1 MTDNGRTP
9 DDAPKDAARDAAKYE
24 RELVLHLRMRGQT
37 EPEIASSITELRAYA
52 KKTGKPVEE
61 EFGTPAEFASQFPI
75 RNSPTTKGGALRR
88 MFGAALRPSPKVPKG
103 KDDTLGL
110 G

>member
-1 MTDNGRTP
+1 MSEN
-9 DDAPKDAARDAAKYE
+9 DAATNDAAKYE

-37 EPEIASSITELRAYA
+37 EPEIASSLTELRAYA

-75 RNSPTTKGGALRR
+75 RFELADTKLVRLEVAGA
-88 MFGAALRPSPKVPKG
+88 
-103 KDDTLGL
+103 
-110 G
+110 

>member
-1 MTDNGRTP
+1 MTDNGRAP
-9 DDAPKDAARDAAKYE
+9 DSAAKSAAIYE

-37 EPEIASSITELRAYA
+37 ETEIASSLTELRAYA
-52 KKTGKPVEE
+52 KKTGKPVEQ
-61 EFGTPAEFASQFPI
+61 EFGSPAEFASQFPI

-88 MFGAALRPSPKVPKG
+88 MFGAAFRPSPKVPKTP
-103 KDDTLGL
+103 DDTTGL

>member
-1 MTDNGRTP
+1 MTDS
-9 DDAPKDAARDAAKYE
+9 DAAKYE

-52 KKTGKPVEE
+52 KKTGKPIEE

-75 RNSPTTKGGALRR
+75 RNSPTTRGVALRR
-88 MFGAALRPSPKVPKG
+88 LFGAALRPSPKVARPVDESKS
-103 KDDTLGL
+103 DEAV
-110 G
+110 